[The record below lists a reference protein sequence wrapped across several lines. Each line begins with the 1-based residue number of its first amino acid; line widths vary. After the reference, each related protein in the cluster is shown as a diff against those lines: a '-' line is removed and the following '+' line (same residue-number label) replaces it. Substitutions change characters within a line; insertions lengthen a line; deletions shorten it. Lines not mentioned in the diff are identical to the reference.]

1 MWGAGAQA
9 CEGGCPHGGMQGEPG
24 LGSRSPSRWNH
35 SAQWGA
41 EPKHLRGEPLE
52 QWKWEIG
59 YT

>member
-52 QWKWEIG
+52 IG